1 MIEQAFKALKL
12 FPWHIPP
19 ELTAKA
25 SFKGLGKSQKPE
37 DDEAAWHRACL
48 EADSALERM
57 TEVVFERKMEEAD
70 RLRGLQLQ
78 PQLQASLTG
87 AQANFDKHSVML
99 MSVYQQAHDMVQRGE
114 FTHTVVRDQ
123 CTAVQQ
129 LAAALEE
136 ADSRVHLVLFQ
147 RLSLVCSSVCYC

>member
-12 FPWHIPP
+12 FPWRIPP

-25 SFKGLGKSQKPE
+25 TFKGLSKSQKPE

-48 EADSALERM
+48 EADSALEQI
-57 TEVVFERKMEEAD
+57 TEVVFERNMEEAD

-78 PQLQASLTG
+78 PQLQTSLAA
-87 AQANFDKHSVML
+87 AQASFDEHSVML
-99 MSVYQQAHDMVQRGE
+99 MSVFQQSRDILQREE
-114 FTHTVVRDQ
+114 FTYIVMRDQ

-129 LAAALEE
+129 LAEALEE

-147 RLSLVCSSVCYC
+147 RLSRVCSPVCHC